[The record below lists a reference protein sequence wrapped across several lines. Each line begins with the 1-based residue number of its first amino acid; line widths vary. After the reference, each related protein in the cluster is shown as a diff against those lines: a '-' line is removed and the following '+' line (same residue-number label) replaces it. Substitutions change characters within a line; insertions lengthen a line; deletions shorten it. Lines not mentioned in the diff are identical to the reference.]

1 MKKKAPKK
9 IKIEFDA
16 GHLPILI
23 TALEVYSRLR
33 SGQVDMAMSEAYS
46 DRYIDWDE
54 REAIHRHVRY
64 VMFPSLP
71 ERRYDGHGGF
81 YDQYNNEYDESGS
94 IIKESEE
101 WKKKKTF
108 PNLDYPNSSFGVG
121 NTKEM
126 REGTIAWEIKK
137 VIDQYLHYERNDGYR
152 TICNVSGDGAMNF
165 SGVDL
170 PKILDPIG
178 GYWKPQ
184 KEFRIPQRYQE
195 RISNA
200 MKNKEYNKAWDIVY
214 KAFEKKPLPKGD
226 MSKIENVSGTYY
238 VIIEKPYKLNNEYS
252 NIK

>member
-1 MKKKAPKK
+1 MKKKISKK
-9 IKIEFDA
+9 IKIEFDYE
-16 GHLPILI
+16 HLSVLT
-23 TALEVYSRLR
+23 TALEVFSRLR
-33 SGQVDMAMSEAYS
+33 SGQVDMAMSEAYW
-46 DRYIDWDE
+46 DRLIDWDE

-108 PNLDYPNSSFGVG
+108 PNLDHPNSSFGVG

-126 REGTIAWEIKK
+126 RDGTIAWEIKK
-137 VIDQYLHYERNDGYR
+137 VIEQYLHYERNDGYR
-152 TICNVSGDGAMNF
+152 TICDVSGDGAMEF
-165 SGVDL
+165 SDVEL
-170 PKILDPIG
+170 PKILDSID

-184 KEFRIPQRYQE
+184 KEFRIPQRYQKK
-195 RISNA
+195 IDTA
-200 MKNKEYNKAWDIVY
+200 IKNKEYAKAWDIVY
-214 KAFEKKPLPKGD
+214 KAFEKNPLPKGN

-238 VIIEKPYKLNNEYS
+238 VIIEKPYILK
-252 NIK
+252 